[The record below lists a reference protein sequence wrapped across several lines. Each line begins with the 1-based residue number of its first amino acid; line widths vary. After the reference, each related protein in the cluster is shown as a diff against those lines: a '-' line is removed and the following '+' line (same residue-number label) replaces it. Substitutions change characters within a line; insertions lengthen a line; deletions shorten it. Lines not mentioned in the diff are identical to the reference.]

1 MYNSNYNTHNN
12 NYISDYPQVFFTNNN
27 VSNTNLQNNTQP
39 NGNNFNNNSFLSN
52 ILNSDMLNQIL
63 PFLLGGK
70 NNNGNANFMSMMQN
84 FNPNISKLINS
95 LGMFNNKNNN
105 SNFSNKNDNR
115 NIIDM
120 NGYEEIDNN

>member
-1 MYNSNYNTHNN
+1 MFNGDNGVQYDNYV
-12 NYISDYPQVFFTNNN
+12 SDYPQVFFTQNYVNKNNSQMPMQTN
-27 VSNTNLQNNTQP
+27 V
-39 NGNNFNNNSFLSN
+39 NNFGSCGVLGNF
-52 ILNSDMLNQIL
+52 LNSDMLKQIL
-63 PFLLGGK
+63 PFLLNGK

-105 SNFSNKNDNR
+105 SNFANKNDDK

-120 NGYEEIDNN
+120 NGYEEIK

>member
-1 MYNSNYNTHNN
+1 MFNGDNGVQYDNYV
-12 NYISDYPQVFFTNNN
+12 SDYPQVFFT
-27 VSNTNLQNNTQP
+27 QNYVNK
-39 NGNNFNNNSFLSN
+39 NNSQMPMQTNVNTFGSCGVLGN
-52 ILNSDMLNQIL
+52 FLNSDMLKQIL
-63 PFLLGGK
+63 PFLLNGK

-105 SNFSNKNDNR
+105 SNFANKNDDK

-120 NGYEEIDNN
+120 NGYEEIK

>member
-1 MYNSNYNTHNN
+1 MFNGDNGVQYDNYV
-12 NYISDYPQVFFTNNN
+12 SDYPQVFFTQNYVNKNNSQIPMQTN
-27 VSNTNLQNNTQP
+27 V
-39 NGNNFNNNSFLSN
+39 NNFGSYGFLGN
-52 ILNSDMLNQIL
+52 FLNSDMLKQIL
-63 PFLLGGK
+63 PFLLSGK

-105 SNFSNKNDNR
+105 SNFANKNDDK

-120 NGYEEIDNN
+120 NGYEEIK